1 MWYKFQ
7 IGTWWQAYYCKLCN
21 LQCFSTVWW
30 IYRMT
35 GAKGIQTQAHRWWSG
50 LRWNHCVITQLVVVY
65 TKSEEKVSQI
75 PGCNCPSPFKSSIL
89 KLSVSHGS
97 EKQPEPADWWPLV
110 LLLPRNPGYRHYHS
124 RQSSTVGDGD
134 EEISGA
140 CGASGN
146 SCHPQSWSRSQR
158 RSHSHSPN
166 QSCSR
171 KRGG

>member
-21 LQCFSTVWW
+21 LQCFLTVWW
-30 IYRMT
+30 IYRKT
-35 GAKGIQTQAHRWWSG
+35 EAKGIQTQAHRWWSG
-50 LRWNHCVITQLVVVY
+50 QRRNHCVITQLVVVY

-110 LLLPRNPGYRHYHS
+110 LLLPRNPGYHHYHS

>member
-7 IGTWWQAYYCKLCN
+7 IGTWWQTCDCKLCN

-35 GAKGIQTQAHRWWSG
+35 EAKEIQAQAHRWWSG
-50 LRWNHCVITQLVVVY
+50 LRRNHCMITQLVVIY

-75 PGCNCPSPFKSSIL
+75 PGWNCPSLFKSSIL

-110 LLLPRNPGYRHYHS
+110 LLLPRNPGYHHYHS

-134 EEISGA
+134 EKISGA

-158 RSHSHSPN
+158 QSHSHSPN